1 MAAMDIAIRELK
13 SNLSRVLAAAQG
25 GEVIEVTSHRK
36 PVARIVGIPPQA
48 DDGLR
53 PLMATGALTW
63 RGGKPRLGAPVGL
76 PAGGTPVSQMVLDDR
91 G

>member
-1 MAAMDIAIRELK
+1 VDIAIRELK
-13 SNLSRVLAAAQG
+13 SSLSRVLAAAQG

-53 PLMATGALTW
+53 RLMADGALTW
-63 RGGKPRLGAPVGL
+63 RGGKPKLVAPVAL
-76 PAGGTPVSQMVLDDR
+76 PAAGASVSQMVLEDR